1 MVTDLVLVLLTW
13 KYIKLISNFFMCCV
27 LKYNAF
33 IVCMFYPWT
42 LDLDIINSLL
52 LSAVHDKIIM
62 ENRWKDVKTTI
73 KNRQTWW
80 WTWTF
85 ITNSSDSFTNFE
97 FRIFKFSWR
106 IFIMISFSTG
116 KLRKNLFWTN
126 KQLLN
131 GSNWDKFM

>member
-1 MVTDLVLVLLTW
+1 
-13 KYIKLISNFFMCCV
+13 MCCV

-73 KNRQTWW
+73 KKTDRH
-80 WTWTF
+80 
-85 ITNSSDSFTNFE
+85 DDDLE
-97 FRIFKFSWR
+97 
-106 IFIMISFSTG
+106 
-116 KLRKNLFWTN
+116 
-126 KQLLN
+126 LL
-131 GSNWDKFM
+131 